1 MKRGLILLVFLVL
14 MPSVLAAIS
23 LDPISRDRVNLGDN
37 LQVSGKI
44 SVSSDMFVLLKLILD
59 CEQSDIPLLI
69 RSISLTA
76 NKDYSISENL
86 QIPIV
91 EEGACTIRTELEKSG
106 NIIETS
112 RSSTFTITKELK
124 GEFDIPSNTYQ
135 LGDRLTLK
143 GKIQRLN
150 GDLVNGFGTL
160 YLRSNG
166 TIAFADSVQV
176 NSGSFSYARSTT
188 DMPAGSHTLQFD
200 VQDSYGNKVLL
211 DLGSLTIENRLTISS
226 VVNKEL
232 FLPGEKVE
240 VSGSVKKFD
249 DTPADSGEVTAD
261 FNNQTYKDTFTRGY
275 YSISFTIPPNSR
287 SGDHGIDVVVR
298 DSFGNIGSAFLKAA
312 VTQVPTSLKL
322 VLPETTLTPKSAL
335 KLTPVLYDQAED
347 KIFKDVLVEVTDAKG
362 KKQFSENVPADKELT
377 LELPADAAPGE
388 WAASVRLDKLK
399 ETVNFEVV
407 ENIAL
412 GFDLVNQTLYIT
424 NIGNVKF
431 KSTLDFIF
439 SGPTNVTK
447 TKKLSLN
454 VDETESINLGS
465 GLEDGVYDIEVYG
478 KTFNGVYIEG
488 TSSFTWILYIIIG
501 LLVLLI
507 LHIGRNFF
515 KLHRKHQ
522 HHLREMEKGKI
533 TVKKIIQHKQETA
546 PKPKKSFTEGAREFR
561 DRILRDVIK
570 RDKEQTQKEL
580 RDKFQKEYI
589 KK

>member
-14 MPSVLAAIS
+14 LPSVLASI
-23 LDPISRDRVNLGDN
+23 DINTIDKTRVNLGDN
-37 LQVSGKI
+37 QEVSGRI
-44 SVSSDMFVLLKLILD
+44 SESSDMFVLFKLILD

-69 RSISLTA
+69 RSISLKS
-76 NKDYSISENL
+76 NQDYQFSETLN
-86 QIPIV
+86 IPTV
-91 EEGACTIRTELEKSG
+91 EEGSCTIRTELEKSG
-106 NIIETS
+106 TIIGTS
-112 RSSTFTITKELK
+112 KSSSFAITKELK

-150 GDLVNGFGTL
+150 GDLINGFGTL
-160 YLRSNG
+160 YLKSNG

-176 NSGSFSYARSTT
+176 DSGAFSYARSTT
-188 DMPAGSHTLQFD
+188 DMPAGSHSLQFD
-200 VQDSYGNKVLL
+200 VQDIYGNKVLL
-211 DLGSLTIENRLTISS
+211 DLGSLTIENKLSITSE
-226 VVNKEL
+226 VNKEL

-249 DTPADSGEVTAD
+249 NTPADSGSVTAD
-261 FNNQTYKDTFTRGY
+261 FNNQTFEDTFTRGY
-275 YSISFTIPPNSR
+275 YSISFIIPQNSR

-312 VTQVPTSLKL
+312 VTQVPTSLKMNL
-322 VLPETTLTPKSAL
+322 AETTLTPKSAL
-335 KLTPVLYDQAED
+335 KLTPILYDQAED
-347 KIFKDVLVEVTDAKG
+347 KIFQEVLVEVIDAKG

-399 ETVNFEVV
+399 ETVNFNVV
-407 ENIAL
+407 ENIDLA
-412 GFDLVNQTLYIT
+412 FNLVNQTLYIT

-431 KSTLDFIF
+431 KSALDFIF
-439 SGPTNVTK
+439 SGPSNTTK
-447 TKKLSLN
+447 TKKLSIDIN
-454 VDETESINLGS
+454 ETDSINLGS
-465 GLEDGVYDIEVYG
+465 GLEDGIYDVEVYG
-478 KTFNGVYIEG
+478 KIFNGVYIEG

-501 LLVLLI
+501 LLLLLLI
-507 LHIGRNFF
+507 HITKNFF

-561 DRILRDVIK
+561 DRILRNVISQE
-570 RDKEQTQKEL
+570 KEKTQKEL
-580 RDKFQKEYI
+580 REKFQKEYMQ
-589 KK
+589 K